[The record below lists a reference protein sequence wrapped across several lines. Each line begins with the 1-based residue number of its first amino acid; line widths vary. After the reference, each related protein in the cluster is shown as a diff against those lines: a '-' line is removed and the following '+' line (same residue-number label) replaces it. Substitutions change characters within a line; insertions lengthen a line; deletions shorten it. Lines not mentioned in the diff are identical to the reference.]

1 MGRSS
6 HLRYAKL
13 AKILSDTNLGRMT
26 AWAHLILYGEEA
38 TRQAQREGEEAA
50 AAYEQEKRD
59 IAEGKMSEP
68 VAKPEKK
75 RKTPAKK
82 KKAEKDGSGDEGT
95 PKKRKPKETSSAE
108 KKPRGPRKVS
118 KAEKELMAPL
128 LSKGMARAPL
138 LSPVLSHDPRVLADV
153 ACKKAK
159 LAKEA
164 LYFSTSSAPP
174 ITRDSI
180 RPCLPQRY
188 SIGRA
193 LLLGLSPTQ
202 YGWDLQQ
209 FCEIQDL
216 DASQDAMAVLQ
227 MLAVE
232 YDEDGLNEKFASVIQ
247 GTFCVLGN
255 ASTTVTKMFNSL
267 GLGTIPLGGS
277 VGNLDC
283 HVGGV
288 PGSCTDRAACI
299 EYDEQVAG
307 FKFCCLSPSD
317 EVTINGKH
325 LAVEEGFVELRH
337 MDVCSVGARVFAFLS
352 Q

>member
-1 MGRSS
+1 V
-6 HLRYAKL
+6 K
-13 AKILSDTNLGRMT
+13 T

-59 IAEGKMSEP
+59 IAEGKIPEP
-68 VAKPEKK
+68 PAKPEKK
-75 RKTPAKK
+75 KKAPAKK
-82 KKAEKDGSGDEGT
+82 KKVEKDGSADEAT
-95 PKKRKPKETSSAE
+95 PRKRKPKETSTAE
-108 KKPRGPRKVS
+108 KKPRGTGKVS

-128 LSKGMARAPL
+128 LSKGMAQV
-138 LSPVLSHDPRVLADV
+138 PVLSSILSLDPRVVADM

-164 LYFSTSSAPP
+164 FYFSTSSAPP
-174 ITRDSI
+174 AICDSI

-193 LLLGLSPTQ
+193 LLLGLSPSH
-202 YGWDLQQ
+202 YGWDLKQ
-209 FCEIQDL
+209 FCERQDL
-216 DASQDAMAVLQ
+216 AASGDALAMLQ

-232 YDEDGLNEKFASVIQ
+232 YDDDGLNEKFSSIIQ
-247 GTFCVLGN
+247 GTFCVIGN
-255 ASTTVTKMFNSL
+255 ASTKVTRMFNAL

-277 VGNLDC
+277 VGSLDC
-283 HVGGV
+283 HIGGV
-288 PGSCTDRAACI
+288 PGSCTARAACI
-299 EYDEQVAG
+299 KYDEQSAA
-307 FKFCCLSPSD
+307 FQFCCLSPTD
-317 EVTINGKH
+317 QVTINGNK
-325 LAVEEGFVELRH
+325 LSVEEGFVTIRH